1 MNNGPYFLMM
11 FGAALLLFSGG
22 MRLQDYL
29 GEQDYAK
36 QCDNKGYLILD
47 NKVYT
52 CVKEVG

>member
-1 MNNGPYFLMM
+1 MM

-29 GEQDYAK
+29 GEQEYAK